1 LVFTAR
7 FSRFVRMAH
16 IISAV
21 KGSSVDQVK
30 IKTAL
35 LSVSDKTG
43 LIELTKTLVA
53 GGVKVGAY

>member
-1 LVFTAR
+1 
-7 FSRFVRMAH
+7 MAH